1 MVLGLQN
8 RWSAGVPKKG
18 TRTADLITLGVFGE
32 TVPGDASESVRSR
45 RRRRRRRIR
54 IRMRRRRR
62 SSRRRGR
69 TQGRDCSSET

>member
-45 RRRRRRRIR
+45 RRRRRRIR

>member
-45 RRRRRRRIR
+45 RRRRRRIR
-54 IRMRRRRR
+54 IRMRRR

>member
-45 RRRRRRRIR
+45 RRIR
-54 IRMRRRRR
+54 IRMRPN
-62 SSRRRGR
+62 
-69 TQGRDCSSET
+69 